1 MKKFKFWLLLICF
14 ISLFLFSHNNVTA
27 EEGGEQQE
35 EDSIKQAV
43 NETSET
49 PKFIVQ
55 GDDNNY
61 GFTEEETEKIK
72 ATGEKF
78 EFQVDNYISNKN
90 FYR

>member
-1 MKKFKFWLLLICF
+1 MKKFKFWLLLICL
-14 ISLFLFSHNNVTA
+14 ISLFLFSHNNVVIA
-27 EEGGEQQE
+27 EESGEQQE

-55 GDDNNY
+55 GDDNSY

-72 ATGEKF
+72 VTGEKF
-78 EFQVDNYISNKN
+78 EFQVDNYIFI